1 MAGFTSKERVMTA
14 AMLGVC
20 LGMAASPRGVGAQS
34 PPAATI
40 PADARYTAA
49 DVTFMQGMIGH
60 HAQALAM
67 SALVA
72 DRSTRPELA
81 LLAERITVS
90 QRDEMAIMQ
99 RWLSERKQPVPTAAS
114 HDSAAAHALPAMPA
128 MPATH
133 AMHGSAGA
141 MHQMPGMLSPAQMD
155 SLTKATGP
163 AFDRLF
169 LQYMIQH
176 HEGALT
182 MVAELLR
189 TPNAA
194 REPMVF
200 QFVSDVDTDQRSEI
214 RRMQL
219 LLRVLL

>member
-1 MAGFTSKERVMTA
+1 MNRPLSIVHTLLVVA
-14 AMLGVC
+14 ALMGSTPSL
-20 LGMAASPRGVGAQS
+20 ASAQS
-34 PPAATI
+34 QTATI

-49 DVTFMQGMIGH
+49 DVAFMQGMIGH
-60 HAQALAM
+60 HAQALEM

-72 DRSTRPELA
+72 GRSTRPELA
-81 LLAERITVS
+81 LLAERISVS
-90 QRDEMAIMQ
+90 QRDEIAIMQ
-99 RWLSERKQPVPTAAS
+99 TWLSERKQPVPATGGHDMHAA
-114 HDSAAAHALPAMPA
+114 
-128 MPATH
+128 H

-176 HEGALT
+176 HEGALF

-189 TPNAA
+189 APNAA
-194 REPMVF
+194 REPMMF
-200 QFVSDVDTDQRSEI
+200 QFVSDVDTDQRAEI
-214 RRMQL
+214 RRMQA
-219 LLRVLL
+219 LLRTLP